1 MNEYQLPFNAL
12 LNLAVNHHASDL
24 HLSAGLPPML
34 RIHGELQKMNV
45 PLITADQLQQML
57 QSLLS
62 DSHQQILKQELELD
76 FAYSI
81 ADGARFR
88 INIYHQQRGL
98 AAAIRLIPEKIPTLA
113 TLQLPHIFYNFCEY
127 TQGLILITGPTGAGK
142 SSSLAALVHHIN
154 QNQAKHIITIEDPIE
169 FIHPQLKS
177 LISQREL
184 HHNTRSFKNALRAAL
199 REDPDIILVG
209 ELRDLETIQ
218 LALTA
223 AETGHLV
230 LATLHT
236 VSAPKTIDRIM
247 DSFPGNEKDMIRAML
262 SECLTAVVSQKFL
275 NYPENSR
282 RVVFEILVCTP
293 AIRNLIRE
301 NKIPQIYSVM
311 QTGQAS
317 GMCTFEQYLATL
329 KS

>member
-1 MNEYQLPFNAL
+1 MNHYPVSLDTL
-12 LNLAVNHHASDL
+12 LTMAVNDHASDL
-24 HLSAGLPPML
+24 HLSAGLSPIL
-34 RIHGELQKMNV
+34 RIQGELKKMEL
-45 PLITADQLQQML
+45 PLLTSEQLQC
-57 QSLLS
+57 LLHS
-62 DSHQQILKQELELD
+62 ILNEAQHNVLMQELELD
-76 FAYSI
+76 YAYTLT
-81 ADGARFR
+81 DVGRFR
-88 INIYHQQRGL
+88 INIYHQLRGL
-98 AAAIRLIPEKIPTLA
+98 AVAIRLIPEKIPTLA
-113 TLQLPHIFYNFCEY
+113 SLQLPHIFYNFCEY

-142 SSSLAALVHHIN
+142 TSSLAALINHIN

-184 HHNTRSFKNALRAAL
+184 HNNTRSFKNALRAAL

-209 ELRDLETIQ
+209 ELRDLESIH

-236 VSAPKTIDRIM
+236 VSAPKTIDRII
-247 DSFPGNEKDMIRAML
+247 DIFPGNEKDMIRAML
-262 SECLTAVVSQKFL
+262 SECLTAVVSQKFFQC
-275 NYPENSR
+275 PKNSR
-282 RVVFEILVCTP
+282 RAIFEILVCTP

-317 GMCTFEQYLATL
+317 GMCTFEQYLTTL